1 MDCGFLLFVPVTAYA
16 VHLGLRH
23 DHIQPRTPGLY
34 VGCHAEQYVR
44 RWHAEHQELYV
55 RKRIAVAEWRS
66 QKDAQKAALAA
77 EAYLEP
83 ATARQAQE
91 QRRQQQQQDY
101 SHMWVVA
108 AMRFAAIRFAIM
120 RFAAMRFA
128 ALPFAALRFAA
139 MCFAAMCFAATSVLS
154 VLLSTRV
161 HISRIVHTNCGVDC
175 IMQ

>member
-1 MDCGFLLFVPVTAYA
+1 M
-16 VHLGLRH
+16 
-23 DHIQPRTPGLY
+23 
-34 VGCHAEQYVR
+34 
-44 RWHAEHQELYV
+44 

-108 AMRFAAIRFAIM
+108 AMRFAAM

-128 ALPFAALRFAA
+128 A
-139 MCFAAMCFAATSVLS
+139 MS
-154 VLLSTRV
+154 LLSALLCTPV
-161 HISRIVHTNCGVDC
+161 VLFTPNVALTA
-175 IMQ
+175 

>member
-1 MDCGFLLFVPVTAYA
+1 M
-16 VHLGLRH
+16 LRNA
-23 DHIQPRTPGLY
+23 
-34 VGCHAEQYVR
+34 CC

-91 QRRQQQQQDY
+91 QQRQQQQQDY

-108 AMRFAAIRFAIM
+108 AMRFAAM
-120 RFAAMRFA
+120 PFAAMRLLPC
-128 ALPFAALRFAA
+128 ALLPRH
-139 MCFAAMCFAATSVLS
+139 CFLPY
-154 VLLSTRV
+154 
-161 HISRIVHTNCGVDC
+161 
-175 IMQ
+175 